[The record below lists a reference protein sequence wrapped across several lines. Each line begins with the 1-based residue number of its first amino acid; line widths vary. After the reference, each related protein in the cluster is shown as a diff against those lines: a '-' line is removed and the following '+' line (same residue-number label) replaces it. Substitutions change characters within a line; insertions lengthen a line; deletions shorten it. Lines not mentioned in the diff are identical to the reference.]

1 MKIVRILALFVLAV
15 FLSVS
20 CWAADTV
27 KNINTKDASALLK
40 NPPRN
45 MLIVDVRTPEE
56 FRTGHLANARNMDFF
71 GNKFDMDIKDLPKD
85 QPILVYCRSGRR
97 SAAAVEELAKTG
109 HTNIF
114 HMEEG
119 LDGWQNAKLPV
130 EK

>member
-1 MKIVRILALFVLAV
+1 MKIVRMLAFFVLAL

-20 CWAADTV
+20 CWAADAV
-27 KNINTKDASALLK
+27 KNINIKDASALLK
-40 NPPRN
+40 NPPQD
-45 MLIVDVRTPEE
+45 MLILDVRTPEE

-71 GNKFDMDIKDLPKD
+71 GNKFDIEIRALPKD
-85 QPILVYCRSGRR
+85 QPIMVYCRSGRR
-97 SAAAVEELAKTG
+97 SAGAAEELAKTG